1 MNTNQDD
8 TMLSRQSWRLP
19 KPDLDNITVLAHNLP
34 NKPILPW
41 NKFDSPSLDTE
52 AQELKLLLPVAL
64 RNYELTWYIIISL
77 LILSSATQFNHKTKV
92 ENSQINQPS

>member
-8 TMLSRQSWRLP
+8 IMLYRQSWRFP

-41 NKFDSPSLDTE
+41 NKFDSPWLDAE
-52 AQELKLLLPVAL
+52 AQELKLLLRITL
-64 RNYELTWYIIISL
+64 RNYKLAWYIILL
-77 LILSSATQFNHKTKV
+77 LILSSGTQFSHKIKV
-92 ENSQINQPS
+92 ENNQINQPD

>member
-8 TMLSRQSWRLP
+8 TMLSRHWRLP

-41 NKFDSPSLDTE
+41 NNFDSPWLDTE
-52 AQELKLLLPVAL
+52 AQELKLLLRVAL
-64 RNYELTWYIIISL
+64 RNYELAWYIIIPL
-77 LILSSATQFNHKTKV
+77 LILSSATQSNHKTKV
-92 ENSQINQPS
+92 ENSQINQPT

>member
-41 NKFDSPSLDTE
+41 NKFDSPWLDTE
-52 AQELKLLLPVAL
+52 AQELKLLLRVAL
-64 RNYELTWYIIISL
+64 RNYELAWYIIAL
-77 LILSSATQFNHKTKV
+77 FILSSGTQSSHKTKV
-92 ENSQINQPS
+92 ENSQINQAG